1 MMKPIFFLCLVS
13 CFHLQ
18 AQKHDNIWFFNTN
31 VGATNAISYLLDFKR
46 DSVRF
51 DSIFTNF
58 SFIRSASFFSDSTG
72 NLLFQ
77 TSGCYIAD
85 AQGDTLI
92 NGDEIGLNTTQY
104 TNFCPYGTYGVWQY
118 GFFLNDPG
126 DSQKTYFFYPA
137 GNTFVEE
144 WRYLIIE
151 KTGLEYAV
159 IEKNQVL
166 IVDSILLGGFMA
178 NKHANGRD
186 WWLVAMPEL
195 TNKMHK
201 WLFDPSGLHYLGYQ
215 QMGVPLSKERHNEMV
230 FSPDGSL
237 LAQANPAD
245 DLRLWDFDRC
255 TGNLSNPRHYPHS
268 DTADM
273 NNGIISGGMAI
284 SQDGR
289 FLYRGNNFVAY
300 QYDLHAPL
308 VGASI
313 TEVAKRDPNSAM
325 VLGGTM
331 ELGPDGRIYVKPAN
345 GTAYSMHVITH
356 PERPTTNCGFEVN
369 HYQFGGYAAMPMFP
383 NYRLGPIDGSSCDTL
398 GMNNYP
404 LAGFRYDRL
413 AGLLVDFTSISWYE
427 PDTWQWNFGDP
438 ASGVANTSSEMHPDH
453 VFSGPGLYTVCL
465 TVSNQYGADTL
476 CKQVYIDESVD
487 VNEPQR
493 TETEQGVLVYPNPA
507 NTWVE
512 WAFPIEVSG
521 ELRLWSMVSTSSTAV
536 STSSNTA
543 TTGTIAVK
551 GDRARMNVSALPA
564 GVYLWS
570 LQAQDGQVW
579 SGKVVVVR

>member
-1 MMKPIFFLCLVS
+1 MLLIILIFANFLS
-13 CFHLQ
+13 LQ
-18 AQKHDNIWFFNTN
+18 AQKHDNIWILNNNLNLGLFPTYSLNFN
-31 VGATNAISYLLDFKR
+31 I
-46 DSVRF
+46 DSFYF
-51 DSIFTNF
+51 DSTISAL
-58 SFIRSASFFSDSTG
+58 SFDRSAAFYSDSTG

-92 NGDEIGLNTTQY
+92 NGDEIGLNSLQY
-104 TNFCPYGTYGVWQY
+104 DTWCPYGTYSSWQY
-118 GFFLNDPG
+118 GFFLPYPSVTD
-126 DSQKTYFFYPA
+126 QFFFIYKESN
-137 GNTFVEE
+137 GFS
-144 WRYLIIE
+144 
-151 KTGLEYAV
+151 TGLRSAV
-159 IEKNQVL
+159 IRKIASSNKYEVIDKNT
-166 IVDSILLGGFMA
+166 IIIKDSILIGGFMA

-268 DTADM
+268 DTADIENYM
-273 NNGIISGGMAI
+273 LAGGLAI
-284 SQDGR
+284 SQDGSK
-289 FLYRGNNFVAY
+289 LYRGSREQIY
-300 QYDLHAPL
+300 QYDLRAGDI
-308 VGASI
+308 GASRFLLAEYAGE
-313 TEVAKRDPNSAM
+313 TTNGRRDF
-325 VLGGTM
+325 VGGIM
-331 ELGPDGRIYVKPAN
+331 ELGPDGRIYIMPEN
-345 GTAYSMHVITH
+345 GTAYRMHVIEH
-356 PERPTTNCGFEVN
+356 PERLRSECTFA
-369 HYQFGGYAAMPMFP
+369 YRKYKFGGYAAMPMFP

-413 AGLLVDFTSISWYE
+413 AGLLVDFTSVSWYE
-427 PDTWQWNFGDP
+427 PNIWQWNFGDP
-438 ASGVANTSSEMHPDH
+438 ASGATNTSSEMYPDH

-465 TVSNQYGADTL
+465 TVSNQYGSDTL

-487 VNEPQR
+487 VNEPQL

-512 WAFPIEVSG
+512 WLFPKEVSG
-521 ELRLWSMVSTSSTAV
+521 ALKVWSMVSTSST
-536 STSSNTA
+536 TA
-543 TTGTIAVK
+543 TTSTIAIK
-551 GDRARMNVSALPA
+551 GDRARMDVSALPA

-570 LQAQDGQVW
+570 LQAHDGQVW
-579 SGKVVVVR
+579 GGKVVVVR